1 MKRWTRF
8 LAITAALVLSLCV
21 TAMAAD
27 TGEAASDAAP
37 SVMVNGEIVAF
48 PDAAPQI
55 VDGRTFIPLR
65 ATFTA
70 LGFADEDITWDGE
83 TRTATAVKEGLTIT
97 LTEGENTV
105 TVTKDGESETL
116 ETDAAAYVDAATGR
130 VLVPVRFVAQAAGC
144 NVGWDGTTR
153 TAIIDDTA
161 AILAANTESYSLMDR
176 YMAYSRTFSNR
187 NYNVTGD
194 FSMDMTM
201 GEDDIAVT
209 GNYEMLT
216 SSTAADFTTNMTFAG
231 QAEGQDMAA
240 LFPDGLDFEMRFD
253 METGVYY
260 LYSEA
265 LNDAAQTG
273 ATGVWYRM
281 DLAAMLDQMGAQ
293 AGMDYNTLMELSQA
307 AQDMTFTEYL
317 ESTLASLPLTDATAT
332 TSDVLAVINDLCA
345 DSAFQQSG
353 SAYTSTYALAE
364 GAEMTLTLYTSGGSV
379 NGYAVAVSMEGL
391 MDVSASMRGSDM
403 TVNMSM
409 NVPSGGEGSAMSM
422 TMEMTGQY
430 TATSSAP
437 LGVPPTGAGVLDL
450 TELMNSYVPVSGG
463 TDTSAVG

>member
-153 TAIIDDTA
+153 TAIIDDSA

-317 ESTLASLPLTDATAT
+317 ESTLASLPPDGCHGHHQR
-332 TSDVLAVINDLCA
+332 CA
-345 DSAFQQSG
+345 GRYQ
-353 SAYTSTYALAE
+353 
-364 GAEMTLTLYTSGGSV
+364 
-379 NGYAVAVSMEGL
+379 
-391 MDVSASMRGSDM
+391 
-403 TVNMSM
+403 
-409 NVPSGGEGSAMSM
+409 
-422 TMEMTGQY
+422 
-430 TATSSAP
+430 
-437 LGVPPTGAGVLDL
+437 
-450 TELMNSYVPVSGG
+450 
-463 TDTSAVG
+463 

>member
-1 MKRWTRF
+1 MKKLLRL
-8 LAITAALVLSLCV
+8 LALSAVVALSLCV
-21 TAMAAD
+21 TAMAA
-27 TGEAASDAAP
+27 EADADAP
-37 SVMVNGEIVAF
+37 AVLVNGQAVEFA
-48 PDAAPQI
+48 DAVPQI
-55 VDGRTFIPLR
+55 VDGRTYIPLR
-65 ATFTA
+65 ATFNA

-83 TRTATAVKEGLTIT
+83 TRTATAVKGDLTIT

-144 NVGWDGTTR
+144 NVGWDGNTR

-161 AILAANTESYSLMDR
+161 AILAANTETYSLMER
-176 YMAYSRTFSNR
+176 YLAYSKTFAGR

-194 FSMDMTM
+194 YTMDMTM
-201 GEDDIAVT
+201 GADDISVT
-209 GNYEMLT
+209 GDYQMLT
-216 SSTAADFTTNMTFAG
+216 SSTAADFTTNMAFAG
-231 QAEGQDMAA
+231 QTEGQDLAA
-240 LFPDGLDFEMRFD
+240 LFPNGLDFEMRFD
-253 METGVYY
+253 MATGVYY

-265 LNDAAQTG
+265 LNEAAQTG
-273 ATGVWYRM
+273 ATGVWYKM
-281 DLAAMLDQMGAQ
+281 DLAAMLEQMGAQ
-293 AGMDYNTLMELSQA
+293 AGMDYNTLLELSQA
-307 AQDMTFTEYL
+307 AQDMTFAEYL
-317 ESTLASLPLTDATAT
+317 ESTLASLPLTDAAAT

-364 GAEMTLTLYTSGGSV
+364 GAEMTLTLYTSGGTV

-403 TVNMSM
+403 TVSMSM
-409 NVPSGGEGSAMSM
+409 NLPTGGEGSAMSM
-422 TMEMTGQY
+422 TMEMTGEY

-437 LGVPPTGAGVLDL
+437 QGVPPTGAGVLDL
-450 TELMNSYVPVSGG
+450 TELMNSYLPVSGG
-463 TDTSAVG
+463 TDTAAEG